1 MSPCFDKQAI
11 KEFIERNEKGVYIP
25 PSSSN
30 GDCRNCIVHNTI
42 TVFGMFKQL
51 KAKYDSEMKHGFWST
66 CALDAYPIYR
76 ELGGTKEDFYNLYIR
91 QSGGLACGHITKA
104 ILELLKKRQCR
115 NIIKI

>member
-11 KEFIERNEKGVYIP
+11 KNFIERNEKGIYIP
-25 PSSSN
+25 PDSSN
-30 GDCRNCIVHNTI
+30 GDCRNCIVHNNI
-42 TVFGMFKQL
+42 AAFGMFGQL
-51 KAKYDSEMKHGFWST
+51 KAKYDSEMRHGFWST
-66 CALDAYPIYR
+66 CAMEAYPLYR

-104 ILELLKKRQCR
+104 ILELLKKQQGR